1 MEKSNG
7 NAANWFIDR
16 HTEAGHGGA
25 LAFIDPSRRLTY
37 GGLRAATSRFATAL
51 RGLGVGP
58 ERRVALVML
67 DTVDFPIAFWGAM
80 RAGAVPVP
88 VNTLLTPEQTGYV
101 LADSR
106 AEALVVSA
114 PLLDALRPVLRDM
127 AHLRHVIVAALDG
140 GAPPA
145 RDGEIALP
153 ALLASGRVDMAP
165 VPASEDETG
174 VWFYSS
180 GSTGLPKGVRHVH
193 GSLRATA
200 ETYGARV
207 LGIQADDLVFS
218 AAKLFFA
225 YGLGN
230 AMTFPMSV
238 GAAAVLLP
246 DRPTPDAVL
255 ATMRRF
261 QPTIFGGVP
270 TLYAAL
276 LAHPDLGRGA
286 GSARLRRCVSAG
298 EALPEQIGLRW
309 EAAVGTEILD
319 GLGSTEMLHI
329 FLSNRPGAVR
339 YGTTGQPVPGY
350 TLRIIDPTGTEVA
363 EGEMGE
369 LIVSGPSAAEGY
381 WNQRDKA
388 RRTFRGE
395 WVHTGDTYTRVD
407 GYYRYC
413 GRADDMM
420 KVGGIWVSPFEV
432 EEALIAHPTVQ
443 EAAVV
448 GHADSDGLIKPKAF
462 VVLRPNHS
470 ANAGETLAEALKAHV
485 QARIGVWKY
494 PRWIEVVESLPKTAT
509 GKVQRY
515 KLRDAS

>member
-1 MEKSNG
+1 MDKSNG
-7 NAANWFIDR
+7 NAAGWFIDR
-16 HTEAGHGGA
+16 HTEAGRGGA
-25 LAFIDPSRRLTY
+25 LAFVDPSRRLTY

-51 RGLGVGP
+51 RDLGVGP

-114 PLLDALRPVLRDM
+114 PLLDPLRPVLREM
-127 AHLRHVIVAALDG
+127 ATLRHVIVAAIDG
-140 GAPPA
+140 GAPPVRA
-145 RDGEIALP
+145 GEVAFP
-153 ALLASGRVDMAP
+153 ALLAGGRVDMAP
-165 VPASEDETG
+165 VFASEDETG
-174 VWFYSS
+174 VWLYSS

-238 GAAAVLLP
+238 GAAAILLP

-309 EAAVGTEILD
+309 EATVGTEILD

-350 TLRIIDPTGTEVA
+350 DLRIVDPAGADVA
-363 EGEMGE
+363 DGEMGE
-369 LIVSGPSAAEGY
+369 LIVRGPSAAEGY
-381 WNQRDKA
+381 WNQRDKT

-395 WVHTGDTYTRVD
+395 WTHTGDTYVRMD

-432 EEALIAHPTVQ
+432 EEALVSHPAVQ

-448 GHADSDGLIKPKAF
+448 GQADSDGLIKPKAF
-462 VVLRPNHS
+462 VVLRPDS
-470 ANAGETLAEALKAHV
+470 PGGAGEALAEALKAHV

-494 PRWIEVVESLPKTAT
+494 PRWVEVVESLPKTAT

-515 KLRDAS
+515 RLRDAP